1 MTSFKQQR
9 EMMVEQQLRAR
20 GIRDAAVLESMGSVP
35 RERFVPTRH
44 HDLSYE
50 DAPLPIE
57 EGQTISQPYI
67 VALMLEAARIK
78 PGDRVLEVGA
88 GSGYATAVISHIAK
102 TVYAIEWHQAL
113 ASLAAAR
120 VEALG
125 CENAHI
131 MHGDGTLGWP
141 DRAPFDA
148 IIVSAGGPA
157 VPQPLLAQLAIGG
170 RLVIPVGSDPR
181 SQELLLVVRTSE
193 HAYERSSLG
202 AVQFVPL
209 VGSEGWSMQGGKVAP
224 RRAQPPLRVGAREGK
239 RIEHLIQDGCE
250 PFESVES
257 APLDAVLDRI
267 GDARIVLI
275 GESTHGTSEFYR
287 LRARIS
293 EALIARK
300 GFNIVAIEADWPD
313 TTAIDQRVRAR
324 PASHLREPM
333 FSRFPNWMWQNTEM
347 QAFVEWLERRNR
359 CLKNESDRTG
369 IYGLDIYSLNNSIGA
384 VLDYLDRID
393 PTAATRAREL
403 YSCFTPWERDP
414 NTYGRAVVAG
424 ALAGCE
430 REAVSAL
437 RGLLDERLRYCKSD
451 GDNFFDAARNASVV
465 IEAEKYYRA
474 MYRGSRESWNL
485 RDRHMFET
493 LLAVLEHRGPDSRA
507 IIWAHNSHVGN
518 AAATEMALHGEFNL
532 GQLAREKFGD
542 RAYSIG
548 FGTDHGT
555 VAAASDWD
563 GAMEIKEVRPAHPD
577 SYEHLCHETG
587 KTAFYLPLRRPHSL
601 GMRVALLEPRLERAI
616 GVIYRPDT
624 EFISHYFQATLPL
637 QFDEW
642 IWIDKTH
649 AVGALESHAALP
661 PVAAINADPDK
672 R

>member
-20 GIRDAAVLESMGSVP
+20 GIRDAAVLESMGSIP

-224 RRAQPPLRVGAREGK
+224 RRAQPP
-239 RIEHLIQDGCE
+239 
-250 PFESVES
+250 
-257 APLDAVLDRI
+257 
-267 GDARIVLI
+267 
-275 GESTHGTSEFYR
+275 
-287 LRARIS
+287 
-293 EALIARK
+293 
-300 GFNIVAIEADWPD
+300 
-313 TTAIDQRVRAR
+313 
-324 PASHLREPM
+324 
-333 FSRFPNWMWQNTEM
+333 
-347 QAFVEWLERRNR
+347 
-359 CLKNESDRTG
+359 
-369 IYGLDIYSLNNSIGA
+369 
-384 VLDYLDRID
+384 
-393 PTAATRAREL
+393 
-403 YSCFTPWERDP
+403 
-414 NTYGRAVVAG
+414 
-424 ALAGCE
+424 
-430 REAVSAL
+430 
-437 RGLLDERLRYCKSD
+437 
-451 GDNFFDAARNASVV
+451 
-465 IEAEKYYRA
+465 
-474 MYRGSRESWNL
+474 
-485 RDRHMFET
+485 
-493 LLAVLEHRGPDSRA
+493 
-507 IIWAHNSHVGN
+507 
-518 AAATEMALHGEFNL
+518 
-532 GQLAREKFGD
+532 
-542 RAYSIG
+542 
-548 FGTDHGT
+548 
-555 VAAASDWD
+555 
-563 GAMEIKEVRPAHPD
+563 
-577 SYEHLCHETG
+577 
-587 KTAFYLPLRRPHSL
+587 
-601 GMRVALLEPRLERAI
+601 
-616 GVIYRPDT
+616 
-624 EFISHYFQATLPL
+624 
-637 QFDEW
+637 
-642 IWIDKTH
+642 
-649 AVGALESHAALP
+649 P
-661 PVAAINADPDK
+661 PY
-672 R
+672 